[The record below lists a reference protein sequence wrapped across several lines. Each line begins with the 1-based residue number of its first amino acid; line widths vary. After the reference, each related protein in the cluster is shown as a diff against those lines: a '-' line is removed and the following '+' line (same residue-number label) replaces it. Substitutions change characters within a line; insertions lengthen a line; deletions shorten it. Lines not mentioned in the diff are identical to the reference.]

1 MYKARYYKADGKKG
15 KARALPD
22 SLFDGVV
29 NEGVMH
35 QAVTTYLA
43 NQRQGTAAA
52 KGRSD
57 VRGGGR
63 KPWRQKGTGRA
74 RAGTIRS
81 PIWVGGGVAF
91 PPIPHSWRKRLPKK
105 VKALA
110 RRSALNDRAENDRV
124 VLADLPVMESPKT
137 RDLVSFLGSIAPE
150 GKVLVLTDGT
160 NENLYLSARN
170 LSNVSVV
177 EFGGESVYDVLWA
190 YTVVIERS
198 ALDEKPKAKAKVKAE
213 TAAEAAPEAEAEAP
227 EAEAEVEPA
236 AEAEEE
242 AEEEAP
248 EADEE
253 EAPEAEVEEAAE
265 AEADEA
271 PEAEAVE
278 APEAEAEVEPAAEA
292 EEEAEE
298 EAPEADAEE
307 APEVDTE
314 EDDDA

>member
-1 MYKARYYKADGKKG
+1 MYKARYFKADGKKG

-22 SLFDGVV
+22 SIFDGVV

-35 QAVTTYLA
+35 QAVKTYLS

-91 PPIPHSWRKRLPKK
+91 PPIPHSWRKRMPKK
-105 VKALA
+105 VRALA
-110 RRSALNDRAENDRV
+110 RRSALNDRAERDRV
-124 VLADLPVMESPKT
+124 VLADLPVMEAPKT
-137 RDLVSFLGSIAPE
+137 RDLVSFLSSIAPE
-150 GKVLVLTDGT
+150 GKVLLLTDGT

-170 LSNVSVV
+170 LSNVSVI

-198 ALDEKPKAKAKVKAE
+198 ALDEKAAPKTKAKV
-213 TAAEAAPEAEAEAP
+213 EAK
-227 EAEAEVEPA
+227 V
-236 AEAEEE
+236 EE
-242 AEEEAP
+242 AE
-248 EADEE
+248 
-253 EAPEAEVEEAAE
+253 PEAEVAPAAAEEEPEAA
-265 AEADEA
+265 
-271 PEAEAVE
+271 
-278 APEAEAEVEPAAEA
+278 AEVE
-292 EEEAEE
+292 
-298 EAPEADAEE
+298 
-307 APEVDTE
+307 TE
-314 EDDDA
+314 EDDDE

>member
-57 VRGGGR
+57 VAGGGR

-81 PIWVGGGVAF
+81 PIWAGGGVAF

-105 VKALA
+105 VRALA

-150 GKVLVLTDGT
+150 GKVLVLTDAT

-198 ALDEKPKAKAKVKAE
+198 ALDEKPKAKVK
-213 TAAEAAPEAEAEAP
+213 
-227 EAEAEVEPA
+227 VEPA

-242 AEEEAP
+242 DA
-248 EADEE
+248 
-253 EAPEAEVEEAAE
+253 
-265 AEADEA
+265 
-271 PEAEAVE
+271 
-278 APEAEAEVEPAAEA
+278 
-292 EEEAEE
+292 E

-307 APEVDTE
+307 APEAEAEEAPEAEAEVEPVAEAEEAPEVEAEEAPEVETE